1 MPRVDI
7 ITPSLWRHCRG
18 DPAIVYLDG
27 VKPPSPVSAADSDQ
41 IAAILPDREKTAV
54 TAPTED
60 RYIYSYF

>member
-1 MPRVDI
+1 M
-7 ITPSLWRHCRG
+7 WRHCRG

-54 TAPTED
+54 TAPPED
-60 RYIYSYF
+60 RYIYLYI